1 MNRRTVLLV
10 VAAILALGAGL
21 LTFDFLASQGHQ
33 TAQSPPRAVLVA
45 NEPIAAHAS
54 ISASMVQ
61 VVMRPTDAVDPDALS
76 SPEQI
81 RGLTALGPIPAGG
94 TLTISNT
101 TRGENG
107 EFALHVRPGMRAV
120 SIPVDDVKDVS
131 GLVQPGDR
139 VDVVAVPPR
148 AGNAQPRAYTILRD
162 IECLAVGGV
171 MQMAAPNPSP
181 SPGQAPQ
188 PVEVRTVTLEVTPTQ
203 ADTLAMSD
211 INATLRLALRSPR
224 DTNALMA
231 EDINFPTT
239 QVGSGPAP
247 ATGGPVRRADPPRR
261 FISPVVVI
269 DGDHIDSGT
278 EK

>member
-61 VVMRPTDAVDPDALS
+61 VVMRPSDAVDPDALS
-76 SPEQI
+76 SPGQI
-81 RGLTALGPIPAGG
+81 NGLTALGPIPAGG

-101 TRGENG
+101 TRGESG
-107 EFALHVRPGMRAV
+107 AFAVHVHPGMRAV

-148 AGNAQPRAYTILRD
+148 AGNAQPRAYAILRD
-162 IECLAVGGV
+162 IEVLAVGGV
-171 MQMAAPNPSP
+171 MQMGAPNPSP
-181 SPGQAPQ
+181 SPGQAAQ
-188 PVEVRTVTLEVTPTQ
+188 PVEVRTVTLEVSPTQ

-211 INATLRLALRSPR
+211 INANLRLALRSPR
-224 DTNALMA
+224 DAKVLMA

-247 ATGGPVRRADPPRR
+247 AGGPVRQVDPPRR
-261 FISPVVVI
+261 RISPVVVI